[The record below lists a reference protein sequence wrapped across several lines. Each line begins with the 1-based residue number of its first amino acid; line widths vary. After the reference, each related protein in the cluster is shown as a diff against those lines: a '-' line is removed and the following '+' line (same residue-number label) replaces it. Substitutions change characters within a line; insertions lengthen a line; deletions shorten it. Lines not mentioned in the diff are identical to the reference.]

1 VTELDHR
8 ANVDPWF
15 FVAAEKGGTL
25 RWISA
30 NLETLTLVQHDV
42 ERAINEKTK
51 LVAVDRLH

>member
-8 ANVDPWF
+8 ANVDSWF